1 VGSFTRSYGIK
12 KYNKNQTQEIK
23 MTIEELKYKANDI
36 RQDIIEMLLS
46 AGSGHSAGPLG
57 MADVFT
63 ALYFEVMKHDPKNP
77 KMPGRDRLV
86 LSCGHICPVLYASLA
101 EAGYFEKSELKT
113 LRKLGT
119 RLHGHPHNLA
129 LPQLTDLIALC
140 RQFDLVDS
148 INFDYAQFVVND
160 NSNIADNFRFH
171 FNMLGQRVYDIDYS
185 SGESK
190 REAPRYTHCGAQGV
204 ARIEARQKAAQ
215 ARGCFTPAGKRAS
228 PIKQFVDKE

>member
-1 VGSFTRSYGIK
+1 MINADRRTARK
-12 KYNKNQTQEIK
+12 LLRLLEI
-23 MTIEELKYKANDI
+23 
-36 RQDIIEMLLS
+36 
-46 AGSGHSAGPLG
+46 
-57 MADVFT
+57 
-63 ALYFEVMKHDPKNP
+63 
-77 KMPGRDRLV
+77 
-86 LSCGHICPVLYASLA
+86 
-101 EAGYFEKSELKT
+101 LKT
-113 LRKLGT
+113 G
-119 RLHGHPHNLA
+119 NLA